1 LTVLSTLPFA
11 PEECTVNRL
20 LAGLAAATLLPAGI
34 TVALATPA
42 MAKPAPAPAPAPAEA
57 ASPAM
62 LAAMQRDLGLTAD
75 QARVR
80 IAKDD
85 AASRTEAR
93 LRKSLGGAFGGAYL
107 TASGSFVVNVTS
119 SARAQEVTAAGA
131 TAKVVSRS
139 EASLDAVK
147 ASLDRTGALASSVAG
162 WYVDVTSNTVV
173 VLARSVP
180 AAQRFVRASG
190 ADAGAVRV
198 VASTESP
205 RLLYDVRGGDA
216 YYMGG
221 GRCSVGLS
229 VNGGFVTAGHCGTP
243 GTAAQGYNQVAMGSF
258 QGSSFPGNDYAWVS
272 VNSNWTPQPWVNN
285 YSGGNVTVAGS
296 TEAAVGAAICRSGST
311 TGWHCGTIGARNQTV
326 NYSQG
331 SVSGLTR
338 TNVCAEPGDSGGG
351 WMSGQQGQG
360 VTSGGSGNC
369 TSGGTTYFQPVNEIL
384 SAFGLTLRTSGG
396 GNPPPPTGCTGYE
409 FTASGSLSSGGAVYQ
424 PNGSY
429 YYSSLSGTHR
439 ACLDGPTG
447 TDFDLYLQK
456 YSGSTWVT
464 VAEGSTAAADETVSY
479 NGTAGY
485 YRYQVHAYSGSG
497 SYSLGYSNP

>member
-1 LTVLSTLPFA
+1 M
-11 PEECTVNRL
+11 NRL

-34 TVALATPA
+34 TVAMAAPA

-57 ASPAM
+57 ASPDM

-80 IAKDD
+80 IARDD

-93 LRKSLGGAFGGAYL
+93 LRKSLGGAFAGAYL
-107 TASGSFVVNVTS
+107 TPSGSFVVNVTS
-119 SARAQEVTAAGA
+119 PARAAEVTAAGA
-131 TAKVVSRS
+131 TARVVGRS
-139 EASLDAVK
+139 SASLDAVK
-147 ASLDRTGALASSVAG
+147 ASLDKTGAPAASVAG
-162 WYVDVTSNTVV
+162 WYVDVTTNTVV

-180 AAQRFVRASG
+180 AARRFVRASG
-190 ADAGAVRV
+190 ADPSAVRV
-198 VASTESP
+198 VASTEAP
-205 RLLYDVRGGDA
+205 RPLYDVRGGDA

-229 VNGGFVTAGHCGTP
+229 VDGGFVTAGHCGTR
-243 GTAAQGYNQVAMGSF
+243 GTTTQGYNQVSQGTF

-311 TGWHCGTIGARNQTV
+311 TGWHCGTVGAKNQTV

-396 GNPPPPTGCTGYE
+396 GNPPPPPTGCTGYE
-409 FTASGSLSSGGAVYQ
+409 FTVSGSLSSGGAVYQ

-447 TDFDLYLQK
+447 ADFDIYLQK

-464 VAEGSTAAADETVSY
+464 VAEGTTPAADETLSY